1 MLKKELDSY
10 ERLYVLVDALDEC
23 ADDSAREMLIEQ
35 LQSFQPKV
43 NLMVTSRPSE
53 NIARM
58 FDGTLQLQI
67 SGHPADL
74 RTYVSSRIAQ
84 GTRLRQHVRND
95 DALSED
101 IMQCVVNNAE
111 GM

>member
-10 ERLYVLVDALDEC
+10 ERIYVLVDALDEC
-23 ADDSAREMLIEQ
+23 ADDAAREMLVEQ
-35 LQSFQPKV
+35 LQNLKSGL

-58 FDGTLQLQI
+58 FKGTLLNQI
-67 SGHPADL
+67 SAHPADL
-74 RTYVSSRIAQ
+74 RTYVESRIAQ
-84 GTRLRQHVRND
+84 GTRLRQHVRSD

-101 IMQCVVNNAE
+101 IMQNVVNSAE